1 MAVFLTVVL
10 SCAALRAIPVAL
22 NTRFLG
28 LAFGLGL
35 GFAFGLGFALI
46 FGFAFDAVLV
56 GAFFVV
62 AFFVVAFFVVVVVA
76 FGMRFAVVLPVW
88 ALGLPTGRLAASANV
103 LHCCTNAEALV
114 VSFADALEVASWLR
128 DWETRKM
135 EFVETSRVKS

>member
-10 SCAALRAIPVAL
+10 SCVALRAIPVAL

-35 GFAFGLGFALI
+35 GFAFGLGFALT

-56 GAFFVV
+56 EAFFVE
-62 AFFVVAFFVVVVVA
+62 AFFVVVVVA

-103 LHCCTNAEALV
+103 LHCCTNAEALAG
-114 VSFADALEVASWLR
+114 SFADAFEVASWLR

-135 EFVETSRVKS
+135 EFVETSRVNS

>member
-28 LAFGLGL
+28 LAFSLGL

-56 GAFFVV
+56 G